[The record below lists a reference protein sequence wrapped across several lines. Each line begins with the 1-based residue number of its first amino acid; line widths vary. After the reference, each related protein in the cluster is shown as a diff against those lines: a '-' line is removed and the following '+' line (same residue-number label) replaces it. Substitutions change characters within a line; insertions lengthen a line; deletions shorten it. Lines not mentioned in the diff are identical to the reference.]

1 MAVLKFLENICVFVG
16 GTILILGNFM
26 DNWAFIIVGSI
37 LGGVSLVLAILL
49 TMGKEEDVK
58 TSEKIYYNAFNYLY
72 VVGMILTWGFPIPD
86 ATIQRFL
93 FDIALT
99 VATFMILIFIWNLL
113 YWEYEFMSIDIA
125 DVDFRDP
132 TKKELLPKFLLTSL
146 LLGLL
151 LGGMN
156 FIMKLLYNGIAIGLG
171 GDEAAYR
178 NAFKYSS
185 YILLVVVVVFVIILI
200 FYERLRQIGGKAVE
214 TRKKRAEKKAAV
226 PPKEKKPVAKT
237 PAAKKPAAKVEE
249 KKE

>member
-1 MAVLKFLENICVFVG
+1 LAALKFLENICVFVG
-16 GTILILGNFM
+16 GTILILGNIM
-26 DNWAFIIVGSI
+26 HDWTFIIIGSI
-37 LGGVSLVLAILL
+37 LGVISLVLAILL

-72 VVGMILTWGFPIPD
+72 VVGMILTWGFPVLDI
-86 ATIQRFL
+86 TIQRFL

-156 FIMKLLYNGIAIGLG
+156 FCVKLLYNGIAIGLG
-171 GDEAAYR
+171 LDANAYQT
-178 NAFKYSS
+178 AFKISS
-185 YILLVVVVVFVIILI
+185 YILLIIVVVFVIVLI
-200 FYERLRQIGGKAVE
+200 FYERLRQIGEKAAD
-214 TRKKRAEKKAAV
+214 TRKKRAEKKAATA
-226 PPKEKKPVAKT
+226 PKEKK
-237 PAAKKPAAKVEE
+237 PAAKKPAAKAEE